1 MGDGGGLP
9 EAWLRVWDCGAEKSA
24 LGGALQV
31 ARWSRSPRTD
41 ADGQCE
47 FRYQPDQPDGWGK
60 AYRFV
65 ALRYL
70 NQPKPQKRKEAE
82 QYQLFDAPKYHYRVF
97 VTDLDAPSTRW
108 WGLTANGREGEPDQ
122 GSQ

>member
-1 MGDGGGLP
+1 MPRPWETVAAYQKHG
-9 EAWLRVWDCGAEKSA
+9 CGFGIAAQKSPR
-24 LGGALQV
+24 LVEALQV

-97 VTDLDAPSTRW
+97 VTDLDAPIDAVVGSYRQRA
-108 WGLTANGREGEPDQ
+108 GGRT
-122 GSQ
+122 